1 MQQEQKIVEQKINL
15 KNSIRIEESK
25 SEDVSPKVNLNIKSS
40 GTVFV
45 KENTGQIKD
54 FYKISSCIGRGKLFK
69 K

>member
-25 SEDVSPKVNLNIKSS
+25 SEDVSPKVNYNIKSS

-45 KENTGQIKD
+45 KENTG
-54 FYKISSCIGRGKLFK
+54 
-69 K
+69 